1 MFSVVTII
9 GIFIQIF
16 TAGILSVGTY
26 TFAGRYFQTKEKSSI
41 FLSILF
47 FLSLICVASA
57 VLSQIFSNL
66 DTLSSHIISSHI
78 LTIEIITGLL
88 ALNALSVWLFYNEKF
103 KVKSKVLPFGAA
115 VFVLILIIFLFNSY
129 FHFPIRQEYSASLQF
144 YAIILT
150 RIFWI
155 SSWIFLCLNYFIKKT
170 NGDGKEKNLNALCA
184 ASSVSIAIG
193 YSSGLIYGIYA
204 NELILLIS
212 LVVTLF
218 SFSGFL
224 LGNVIDPKDDMA
236 LSPLNYIR
244 TRILFKLI
252 LIFVFMTILI
262 VEATTIATI
271 TISRSS
277 FSKIITDANRE
288 IIYSEMRIIEA
299 NSLLFVIIG
308 IIITILV
315 GIYFAKNIEYSIKE
329 LTDGTDAIKK
339 GNLKHKIKTNSIDEI
354 GRLANA
360 FNEMTGHLMESQEHL
375 IASEKLAAL
384 GTMAAGMAHEI
395 KNPLVALRTFTQIL
409 PLKWDDAEFRG
420 KFLAIVP
427 AEIEKINKIAES
439 LLKFGRPS
447 KPEFKKININATLEE
462 ILELLENQFKKNNIR
477 LTTKFTPET
486 IINGDSGQLSQAFLN
501 IVLNAVQAMP
511 SGGEIIVKSD
521 IGEVIKLGQAK
532 TKGTPTVFVEITDNG
547 PGIPEE
553 NLKNLFDPFYTTKES
568 GTGMGLAITLR
579 IIEEHAGSIKVRSQV
594 GKGTTFLI
602 LLPQAE

>member
-26 TFAGRYFQTKEKSSI
+26 TFAKKYFHTKEKSLI
-41 FLSILF
+41 FLSVIFL
-47 FLSLICVASA
+47 LSLICVASA

-66 DTLSSHIISSHI
+66 NTLSSHIISSHI
-78 LTIEIITGLL
+78 LTIEIITALL
-88 ALNALSVWLFYNEKF
+88 LLNSLSVLLFYNDKF
-103 KVKSKVLPFGAA
+103 KIKSKALQIGSS
-115 VFVLILIIFLFNSY
+115 VFVLVIIISLFNSA
-129 FHFPIRQEYSASLQF
+129 PIKY

-155 SSWIFLCLNYFIKKT
+155 SSWIFLSINYFIKKT
-170 NGDGKEKNLNALCA
+170 NWDRKERILNILCG
-184 ASSVSIAIG
+184 ASSAFIAIS
-193 YSSGLIYGIYA
+193 YASGLIYSIYA
-204 NELILLIS
+204 NELLLLIS
-212 LVVTLF
+212 LVLSLF

-224 LGNVIDPKDDMA
+224 LGNVIDPKDDIA

-277 FSKIITDANRE
+277 FSKIVTDANRE

-308 IIITILV
+308 IIITVLV
-315 GIYFAKNIEYSIKE
+315 GMYFAKNIEFSIKE
-329 LTDGTDAIKK
+329 LTDGTDAIKN
-339 GNLKHKIKTNSIDEI
+339 GNLKHKIKTNSLDEI

-375 IASEKLAAL
+375 VASEKLAAL

-447 KPEFKKININATLEE
+447 KPEFKRININTILEE

-486 IINGDSGQLSQAFLN
+486 FINGDSGQLSQAFLN
-501 IVLNAVQAMP
+501 IILNAIQAMP
-511 SGGEIIVKSD
+511 SGGEIIIKSD

-532 TKGTPTVFVEITDNG
+532 TKGTPTIFVEITDNG

-579 IIEEHAGSIKVRSQV
+579 IIEEHSGSIKVRSQV

-602 LLPQAE
+602 LLPQTE